1 MTGER
6 SLSGRGPVRLRP
18 VQAAV
23 AALLGSLA
31 LLAAPSAAQGQ
42 EEVPIVSN
50 AEEIDLSGR
59 FQLQAVTSSCAGD
72 PPDAGSPC
80 ASVAPGLDWFARRAR
95 LSATVQVNDF
105 ISGKI
110 EPDFGAVSGV
120 TLRDAY
126 GMLTFGPD
134 ARLQIGQFKKPFD
147 GFHLTSSTRILTIE
161 RDLDIPGV
169 PGPRALSMAE
179 LTTRNVL
186 SSYDLGVM
194 LSGRIGESVRYRVG
208 TFDGRPPAAN
218 GDVNTE
224 KQFVGRLQY
233 SLRAGDLPLELAV
246 AGALTDLPYTGVEG
260 RPAGQYYANGELW
273 AELGD
278 FEGGPHVQAGWVFGE
293 NTLESPAGGTPTPPD
308 AELAAMHGFQVIGS
322 YRRAVD
328 GLPHVEAVEPLLRI
342 AVSEPNT
349 DVANDAVYGLTPG
362 VQLFF
367 AGRNKVAVNW
377 DFVSFAA
384 DGTSSA
390 NSFKLQY
397 QFHF

>member
-1 MTGER
+1 MIGER
-6 SLSGRGPVRLRP
+6 SLSGGGSARFRP
-18 VQAAV
+18 IHVAAV
-23 AALLGSLA
+23 ALIG
-31 LLAAPSAAQGQ
+31 LLAVPSTAPAQEG
-42 EEVPIVSN
+42 VPIVSS

-72 PPDAGSPC
+72 PPDAESPC
-80 ASVAPGLDWFARRAR
+80 ASVAPGIDWFARRAR
-95 LSATVQVNDF
+95 LSATVTVNDF

-110 EPDFGAVSGV
+110 EPDYGSVGGV

-126 GMLTFGPD
+126 GMLTFSES
-134 ARLQIGQFKKPFD
+134 ARLQVGQFKKPFD
-147 GFHLTSSTRILTIE
+147 GFHLTSSTQILTIE
-161 RDLDIPGV
+161 RDLDVPGV

-179 LTTRNVL
+179 LTTRNML

-194 LSGRIGESVRYRVG
+194 LSGRIGENVRYWAG

-218 GDVNTE
+218 GDVNTD

-233 SLRAGDLPLELAV
+233 SLEAGELPLRLAV
-246 AGALTDLPYTGVEG
+246 AGALTDLPYTGAEG
-260 RPAGQYYANGELW
+260 RLAGQYYGNGELW

-278 FEGGPHVQAGWVFGE
+278 FEGGPHLQAGWVFGE

-308 AELAAMHGFQVIGS
+308 AELATMHSFQVIGS
-322 YRRAVD
+322 YRSDVD
-328 GLPHVEAVEPLLRI
+328 DVPHVEAVEPLLRI

-349 DVANDAVYGLTPG
+349 DIDNDAVYGFTPG
-362 VQLFF
+362 VQVFF
-367 AGRNKVAVNW
+367 AGRNKVALNW
-377 DFVSFAA
+377 DFVSFAD

-390 NSFKLQY
+390 NSFKMQY

>member
-6 SLSGRGPVRLRP
+6 SLSGDGRVRLRTIRL
-18 VQAAV
+18 AV
-23 AALLGSLA
+23 AALIG
-31 LLAAPSAAQGQ
+31 LLAAPSSAAAQEG
-42 EEVPIVSN
+42 VPIVSS

-59 FQLQAVTSSCAGD
+59 FQLQAATSSCAGD

-95 LSATVQVNDF
+95 LSATVRVSDF

-110 EPDFGAVSGV
+110 EPDFGSVSGV

-126 GMLTFGPD
+126 GMLTFSES
-134 ARLQIGQFKKPFD
+134 ARLQVGQFKKPFD
-147 GFHLTSSTRILTIE
+147 GFHLTSSTQILTIE
-161 RDLDIPGV
+161 RDLDVPGV
-169 PGPRALSMAE
+169 PGQRALSMAE
-179 LTTRNVL
+179 LTTANTL

-194 LSGRIGESVRYRVG
+194 ISGRLSENVRYRAG
-208 TFDGRPPAAN
+208 TFDGRSPSAN

-233 SLRAGDLPLELAV
+233 STQAGELPLKLAV

-260 RPAGQYYANGELW
+260 RLAGQYYANGELW

-293 NTLESPAGGTPTPPD
+293 NTLEAPAGGTPAPPD
-308 AELAAMHGFQVIGS
+308 AELATMHGFQVIGS
-322 YRRAVD
+322 YRTPVEAV
-328 GLPHVEAVEPLLRI
+328 PRVEAVEPLLRI

-349 DVANDAVYGLTPG
+349 GIDDDAVYGFTPG
-362 VQLFF
+362 VQVFF

-377 DFVSFAA
+377 DFVSFA
-384 DGTSSA
+384 DGGTSSA